1 MQDNIDLVT
10 ILPLLSMQ
18 KLVGFSSEKWRQLA
32 SSHFGSDNGSDAIK
46 NRNDSANRVKTQLQ
60 LAAHD
65 IWMGRHEALHGIEKD
80 KETKRLSA
88 LNSEITK

>member
-46 NRNDSANRVKTQLQ
+46 NRKDSANLLKLNYNLQ
-60 LAAHD
+60 HTTSG
-65 IWMGRHEALHGIEKD
+65 WVV
-80 KETKRLSA
+80 TKHFMA
-88 LNSEITK
+88 